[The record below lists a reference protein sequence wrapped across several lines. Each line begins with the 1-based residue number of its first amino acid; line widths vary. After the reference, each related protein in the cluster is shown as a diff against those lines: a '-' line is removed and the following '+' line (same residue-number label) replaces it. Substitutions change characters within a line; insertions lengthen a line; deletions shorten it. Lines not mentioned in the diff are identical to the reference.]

1 MLDWAIS
8 KMLMSM
14 AAVTLIVLSLY
25 FFTELVKKNQV
36 ADNKM
41 QDIADQIAERVS
53 DVSNF
58 QGVIKYN
65 ITFQESA
72 GEGGMILPIHL
83 DDDDYDIIFTRQ
95 SVSVSHLSESRTA
108 YFSSRVHIFDPV
120 VLPRGELTSDAIE
133 GLDDV
138 NRIGEIESGTD
149 FVVENRERI
158 VDGQHT
164 YLTFLYPV
172 MSI

>member
-1 MLDWAIS
+1 
-8 KMLMSM
+8 MLMSM

-25 FFTELVKKNQV
+25 FFSELVKKNQD
-36 ADNKM
+36 ADNRM
-41 QDIADQIAERVS
+41 LDIADQIAERVS

-72 GEGGMILPIHL
+72 GDRGMVLPIHL
-83 DDDDYDIIFTRQ
+83 DEDNYNIIFTRH
-95 SVSVSHLSESRTA
+95 SVTLSHLSESRTA
-108 YFSSRVHIFDPV
+108 YFSSRIHIFDPA
-120 VLPRGELTSDAIE
+120 VLPPGELTSDAIE

-138 NRIGEIESGTD
+138 NRISEIESGTD

-172 MSI
+172 VSI